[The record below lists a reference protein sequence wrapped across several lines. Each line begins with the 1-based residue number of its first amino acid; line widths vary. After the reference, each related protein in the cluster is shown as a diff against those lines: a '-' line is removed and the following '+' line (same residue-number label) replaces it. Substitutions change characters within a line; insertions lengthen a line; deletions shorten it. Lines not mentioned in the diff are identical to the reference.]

1 MTLSQE
7 SAMGLAA
14 RNTEPDI
21 TTGVAGRVALTF
33 FFNLMEHWGCSKEQ
47 QCTLLGAIG
56 NTTYFKYKKLP
67 NVRLPHDTL
76 ERISYLMGVHKALR
90 ILFSNQPERA
100 YEWVHK
106 PNAAAPFNGLTA
118 LSYMLGGQVVDL
130 ADVRR
135 YLDGVRG

>member
-1 MTLSQE
+1 
-7 SAMGLAA
+7 MGLTA
-14 RNTEPDI
+14 RHIEPDI
-21 TTGVAGRVALTF
+21 NSPEAGRVALTF
-33 FFNLMEHWGCSKEQ
+33 FFNLMEHWGCNKDQ

-67 NVRLPHDTL
+67 AVRLPHDTL
-76 ERISYLMGVHKALR
+76 ERISYLMGIHKSLR

-100 YEWVHK
+100 YGWVHK
-106 PNAAAPFNGLTA
+106 PNTAAPFNSQSA
-118 LSYMLGGQVVDL
+118 LNYMLGGQVVDL

>member
-1 MTLSQE
+1 
-7 SAMGLAA
+7 MGLPA
-14 RNTEPDI
+14 RHAEADI
-21 TTGVAGRVALTF
+21 TSGDAGRVALTF

-47 QCTLLGAIG
+47 QCTLLGSIG

-76 ERISYLMGVHKALR
+76 ERISYLMGVYKALR

-106 PNAAAPFNGLTA
+106 ANAAPPFNGRSAMT
-118 LSYMLGGQVVDL
+118 YMLAGRVVDL